1 MDKLWSLER
10 VAEYSEYSVTN
21 ARRLVA
27 QPDFPRPV
35 RLFNGAHPR
44 WIAREVVEY
53 CEAKKEAA

>member
-44 WIAREVVEY
+44 WIAREVIEY

>member
-1 MDKLWSLER
+1 MTKLWSLDEI
-10 VAEYSEYSVTN
+10 AEFASYGPTV

-27 QPDFPRPV
+27 QPDFPSPV

-44 WIAREVVEY
+44 WIAREVIEY

>member
-10 VAEYSEYSVTN
+10 VAEYSEYSITN